1 MDYNAWWV
9 LAGCMLIGAGAA
21 VVGSFAYLRKK
32 ALAGDAIAHS
42 ILPGVVLAFMLS
54 GYKSMW
60 VLFPGALAAGWFS
73 LWVMDAIT
81 RSTRIKPDAAIA
93 IVLSVF
99 FAFGLVLLS
108 IVQTTGG
115 GQQAGLDTFLF
126 GKAAAM
132 VSADIYVFAF
142 VDIFLIILIG
152 LFYPYLKLL
161 SFDVGFARST
171 GLPVRFLEFLLSTLT
186 VLSVAT
192 GIQAVGVVLMA
203 ALIITPAAAARFFV
217 KRLSHMLVLAGV
229 FGLISAAL
237 GALISYTTP
246 KMPTGPWIVIVLS
259 VLAMLSFVFAPQKGM
274 FFKYRMRI
282 KHQRKVQEENIL
294 KELYRELIQ
303 NGSPQVAAV
312 NLLERRKFDG
322 RMLETGL
329 QRLVDKDLVHRLPK
343 GLTFT
348 VAGEVEASRVV
359 RLHRLWELYL
369 TARMNIAEDHVHHDA
384 EAIEHII
391 TPELEAMLIAELG
404 NPQFD
409 PHQSIIPGV
418 PLP

>member
-1 MDYNAWWV
+1 MDFNAWWV
-9 LAGCMLIGAGAA
+9 LSGCMLIGAGAA
-21 VVGSFAYLRKK
+21 TVGSFAYLRKK
-32 ALAGDAIAHS
+32 ALIGDAIAHS

-54 GYKSMW
+54 GFKSMW
-60 VLFPGALAAGWFS
+60 VLFPGALIAGWLS

-81 RSTRIKPDAAIA
+81 RTTRVKADAAIA

-99 FAFGLVLLS
+99 FALGLVLLS

-132 VSADIYVFAF
+132 VSGDIYLFAIT
-142 VDIFLIILIG
+142 DLFLIATVAL
-152 LFYPYLKLL
+152 LYPYLKLF
-161 SFDVGFARST
+161 SFDSDFAAT
-171 GLPVRFLEFLLSTLT
+171 IGLPVRTLEFLLSTLT

-192 GIQAVGVVLMA
+192 GIQAVGVVLLA

-217 KRLSHMLVLAGV
+217 RRLSHMLYLAAI
-229 FGLISAAL
+229 FGLASAAI
-237 GALISYTTP
+237 GAYISYSTP

-259 VLAMLSFVFAPQKGM
+259 LMAMASFAFAPQKGVY
-274 FFKYRMRI
+274 FRYRMRRR
-282 KHQRKVQEENIL
+282 HQLKVQEENIL
-294 KELYRELIQ
+294 KELYRFLIREGQ
-303 NGSPQVAAV
+303 ESVGSV
-312 NLLERRKFDG
+312 NLAEKRRFEGRTLEAGLAR
-322 RMLETGL
+322 LEAKNLIVPMEGKL
-329 QRLVDKDLVHRLPK
+329 Q
-343 GLTFT
+343 FT
-348 VAGEVEASRVV
+348 ETGEVEAARVV

-409 PHQSIIPGV
+409 PHRSEIPGV